1 MWYTGLWRKYKD
13 ALRMSTFENTRD
25 DTLHLCACSPS
36 LDYMYIQSVRSRF
49 PFAKQTSHQ
58 SHATVHLSGR
68 SAKKGKGILLDLREG
83 FSYILLQ
90 F

>member
-49 PFAKQTSHQ
+49 PFAEQTSNS
-58 SHATVHLSGR
+58 SHAHSFWEEC
-68 SAKKGKGILLDLREG
+68 KKG
-83 FSYILLQ
+83 
-90 F
+90 